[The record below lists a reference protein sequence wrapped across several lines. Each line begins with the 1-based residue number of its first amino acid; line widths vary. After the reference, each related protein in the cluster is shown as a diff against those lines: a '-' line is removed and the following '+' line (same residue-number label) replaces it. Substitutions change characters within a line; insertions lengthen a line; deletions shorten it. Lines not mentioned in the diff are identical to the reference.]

1 MIVVRVNA
9 AIEESG
15 KLSTNVT
22 RKVIHIFVAPIGL
35 IAMMLFSGGIFSRWL
50 ALLVPAM
57 FALLFLAIGTGRI
70 VNEDFVKSMSRSGD
84 PRELLGGTLYY
95 VLMFCVVTILWFYV
109 PVTGIAGATPAA
121 VVIFGCV
128 AGGDGLADVIGR
140 KYGGDRKFGIGG
152 AEKTVMGSVG
162 MFIGSFLFSYVLTFI
177 YSLEVGFDMVAL
189 IIPILVIS
197 LIATIVEAI
206 TPRGLDNWTVPIA
219 VIVLIVLFFY
229 LVPVWWPFP
238 LFTI

>member
-35 IAMMLFSGGIFSRWL
+35 VAYMLFSGGIFSRWL
-50 ALLVPAM
+50 ALLVPVM
-57 FALLFLAIGTGRI
+57 FALLFLAIGTGKI

-128 AGGDGLADVIGR
+128 AGGDGLA
-140 KYGGDRKFGIGG
+140 
-152 AEKTVMGSVG
+152 G

-189 IIPILVIS
+189 LIPILVIS
-197 LIATIVEAI
+197 LIATIVEAL
-206 TPRGLDNWTVPIA
+206 TPKGLDNWTVPIA
-219 VIVLIVLFFY
+219 VIVLILLFFTF
-229 LVPVWWPFP
+229 VPVWWPFP
-238 LFTI
+238 LFTL